1 MPGNK
6 VNRYPHCCS
15 SSSFELWH
23 FRILGS
29 SENLRQ
35 VLDPLPPWVH
45 NHIILYILSGFHG
58 PRLNT
63 CSGSFLQ
70 SLNPYKKWIFI
81 LHWMHE
87 RPLVEARHLRET
99 QWTRSLP
106 PAVYSQWWLVNHKSE
121 SVLLERSF
129 SESLVICL
137 HLVFFFPSLSWDLL
151 ALVCRDIYPVYLLMF
166 SSCWFWIL
174 GFHIFCILNS
184 PNLLCN

>member
-137 HLVFFFPSLSWDLL
+137 HLVFFFS
-151 ALVCRDIYPVYLLMF
+151 F
-166 SSCWFWIL
+166 FIL
-174 GFHIFCILNS
+174 GPACTSMPRYLPCLSTYVFQLLVLNS
-184 PNLLCN
+184 WLSHILHLKFS